1 MEWCLENVGHTVTDN
16 ISCDYE
22 RISSLN
28 GATKVSEGSKMVL
41 GGNGDVRILNVL
53 NDSSLDLCGHVM
65 PVFSCHTVP
74 VYYNMPTFF

>member
-1 MEWCLENVGHTVTDN
+1 VTGN

-28 GATKVSEGSKMVL
+28 GATKVSEGSKIVL

-53 NDSSLDLCGHVM
+53 NDSALVLC
-65 PVFSCHTVP
+65 
-74 VYYNMPTFF
+74 

>member
-1 MEWCLENVGHTVTDN
+1 MEWCLDSVGCIVTGN

-28 GATKVSEGSKMVL
+28 GATKVSEGSKIVL

-53 NDSSLDLCGHVM
+53 NDSALVLC
-65 PVFSCHTVP
+65 
-74 VYYNMPTFF
+74 